1 MSQSDQHI
9 QSLPKDDP
17 DTETGISKEE
27 LGAGGTQGRA
37 SGDSHGSGERGTEG
51 PAAGV
56 MDQSEPAG

>member
-1 MSQSDQHI
+1 MSQSDRHI

-27 LGAGGTQGRA
+27 LGAGETKGRA
-37 SGDSHGSGERGTEG
+37 TDESGGPGERGTEG

-56 MDQSEPAG
+56 MDQSQPAN